1 MLQHAG
7 AGHASRGGIIW
18 AHEFFHKR
26 ATQQVWLPWHRSGL
40 LPSSWAAMPAAN
52 TSASTATAA
61 TATAAAIATTDV
73 ATTTDDAADGA
84 CRVACKRRPPF
95 FEELAD
101 AAPLRAEWRQALSGA
116 VQKYSNGSITARVA
130 QRAHVSDLETLAA
143 VYEQV
148 RGRVRVRGRG

>member
-52 TSASTATAA
+52 TSAAA
-61 TATAAAIATTDV
+61 AAAAATAAAAAAAIA
-73 ATTTDDAADGA
+73 TTDDAADGA

>member
-1 MLQHAG
+1 MLSHAG
-7 AGHASRGGIIW
+7 AGHASRGDIIW

-40 LPSSWAAMPAAN
+40 LPSSWAAMPSAN
-52 TSASTATAA
+52 TSA
-61 TATAAAIATTDV
+61 AAAA
-73 ATTTDDAADGA
+73 AAAADGA
-84 CRVACKRRPPF
+84 CRVACKRRPPY

-116 VQKYSNGSITARVA
+116 VQKYSNGSITARVV
-130 QRAHVSDLETLAA
+130 QRAHASDLETLAA

-148 RGRVRVRGRG
+148 RVRVRVRG

>member
-1 MLQHAG
+1 M
-7 AGHASRGGIIW
+7 
-18 AHEFFHKR
+18 
-26 ATQQVWLPWHRSGL
+26 
-40 LPSSWAAMPAAN
+40 PSAN
-52 TSASTATAA
+52 TSAAVAAAATAA
-61 TATAAAIATTDV
+61 TTDAV
-73 ATTTDDAADGA
+73 ADGA
-84 CRVACKRRPPF
+84 CRVACERRPPY

-116 VQKYSNGSITARVA
+116 VHKYSNGSITARVA

>member
-26 ATQQVWLPWHRSGL
+26 ATQQVWLPWHHSGL

-52 TSASTATAA
+52 TSAA
-61 TATAAAIATTDV
+61 ATAAAAAAIA
-73 ATTTDDAADGA
+73 TTDDAADGA

-148 RGRVRVRGRG
+148 RGRVRVRVRG

>member
-1 MLQHAG
+1 MLSHAG
-7 AGHASRGGIIW
+7 AGHATRGDIIW

-40 LPSSWAAMPAAN
+40 LPSSWAAMPMPSAN
-52 TSASTATAA
+52 TSA
-61 TATAAAIATTDV
+61 AAAA
-73 ATTTDDAADGA
+73 AAAAAASAAAAADGA
-84 CRVACKRRPPF
+84 CRVACKRRPPY

-116 VQKYSNGSITARVA
+116 VQKYSNGSITARVV
-130 QRAHVSDLETLAA
+130 QRAHASDLETLAA

-148 RGRVRVRGRG
+148 RVRVRVRG

>member
-1 MLQHAG
+1 MLSHAG
-7 AGHASRGGIIW
+7 AGHATRGDIIW

-40 LPSSWAAMPAAN
+40 LPSSWAAMPSAN
-52 TSASTATAA
+52 TSAAA
-61 TATAAAIATTDV
+61 
-73 ATTTDDAADGA
+73 AADGA
-84 CRVACKRRPPF
+84 CRVACKRRPPY

-116 VQKYSNGSITARVA
+116 VQKYSNGSITARVV
-130 QRAHVSDLETLAA
+130 QRAHASDLETLAA

-148 RGRVRVRGRG
+148 RVRVRVRG

>member
-52 TSASTATAA
+52 TSAAATAA
-61 TATAAAIATTDV
+61 AVAAAIATTDV
-73 ATTTDDAADGA
+73 ADGA